1 MSTPRARLGNRGED
15 IARRHLLGLGWHILE
30 TNYRSKWGE
39 VDIVAQEGDQL
50 VFVEVR
56 TRQGSDKFGGPKE
69 SVTHRK
75 KERLQATAETY
86 IQQLDEPPAD
96 WRIDLIAVVM
106 ARGGPPQIEHVTH
119 AVELG

>member
-1 MSTPRARLGNRGED
+1 MPTPRTRLGNRGEE

-39 VDIVAQEGDQL
+39 VDIVAQDGDHL

-56 TRQGSDKFGGPKE
+56 TRQGVDKFGGPQE
-69 SVTHRK
+69 SITHRK

-86 IQQLDEPPAD
+86 IQGLEETPPG
-96 WRIDLIAVVM
+96 WRIDLIAVTLT
-106 ARGGPPQIEHVTH
+106 RGASPQVEHVTH
-119 AVELG
+119 AVELD

>member
-1 MSTPRARLGNRGED
+1 MPTPRTRLGNRGEE
-15 IARRHLLGLGWHILE
+15 IARRHLLGLGWCILA

-56 TRQGSDKFGGPKE
+56 TRQSDDKFGGPKE
-69 SVTHRK
+69 SVTHKK

-86 IQQLDEPPAD
+86 IQELDQPPAG
-96 WRIDLIAVVM
+96 WRIDLIAVVLT
-106 ARGGPPQIEHVTH
+106 RGEPPQVEHVIH
-119 AVELG
+119 AIELD

>member
-1 MSTPRARLGNRGED
+1 MPTPRTRLGNRGED

-39 VDIVAQEGDQL
+39 VDIVAREGDQL

-56 TRQGSDKFGGPKE
+56 TRQSDDKFGGPKE
-69 SVTHRK
+69 SVTHKK

-86 IQQLDEPPAD
+86 IQELDQPPAG
-96 WRIDLIAVVM
+96 WRIDLIAVVLT
-106 ARGGPPQIEHVTH
+106 RGEPPQVEHVPH
-119 AVELG
+119 AIELD

>member
-1 MSTPRARLGNRGED
+1 MPTPRTRLGNRGED
-15 IARRHLLGLGWHILE
+15 IARRHLLGLGWSILA

-56 TRQGSDKFGGPKE
+56 TRRSDDKFGGPKE
-69 SVTHRK
+69 SVTHKK

-86 IQQLDEPPAD
+86 IQGLEEPPAG
-96 WRIDLIAVVM
+96 WRIDLIAVVL
-106 ARGGPPQIEHVTH
+106 ARGEPPQVEHVTH
-119 AVELG
+119 AVELD